1 MSDYRWICGTL
12 LASIFKRSIVCFG
25 FSEVAGIVGNLKA
38 MAIDMGNEIESQN
51 KQIDRITD
59 KVWSSPF

>member
-1 MSDYRWICGTL
+1 M
-12 LASIFKRSIVCFG
+12 ASIFKRSIVCFG

-59 KVWSSPF
+59 KV